1 MSGDNGNNLE
11 NRSTQELEFQQFVKQ
26 QFELMLARMDR
37 MEGRME
43 GEIAGLRRELVER
56 FLQLS
61 RQIKDLDI
69 KVDVYTREHS
79 YMKDDI
85 REVRAKVNLV

>member
-1 MSGDNGNNLE
+1 MPESNGNNLE
-11 NRSTQELEFQQFVKQ
+11 NRTTQELEFQEFVKK
-26 QFELMLARMDR
+26 QFEMLFIRIDKLETEMR
-37 MEGRME
+37 
-43 GEIAGLRRELVER
+43 ER

-61 RQIKDLDI
+61 RQIRDLDI

-85 REVRAKVNLV
+85 REMRAKMNLQ

>member
-1 MSGDNGNNLE
+1 MTGSNGE
-11 NRSTQELEFQQFVKQ
+11 NIENKSTQDLELQQFVKK
-26 QFELMLARMDR
+26 QFELLSAQISGLQLEML
-37 MEGRME
+37 
-43 GEIAGLRRELVER
+43 ER

-85 REVRAKVNLV
+85 REMRAKMNLQ

>member
-1 MSGDNGNNLE
+1 MSGDNGSNLE
-11 NRSTQELEFQQFVKQ
+11 NKSTQELEFQQFVRQ
-26 QFELMLARMDR
+26 QFELMFARMDR
-37 MEGRME
+37 MEGE
-43 GEIAGLRRELVER
+43 VAGLRQELVER

-85 REVRAKVNLV
+85 RELRAKMNLV